1 MTTISRGETAMQDG
15 LREAMS
21 GLAAGVCVVT
31 TWVEGRPWGMAVSSC
46 CSLSMRPALLLVCL
60 ENSRTATRA
69 ILEQQRFGVNI
80 LRADQE
86 HVALRVSACGEP
98 KFIDDF
104 VLEGGAVST
113 PKIGGV
119 LSFLHCELYDA
130 IAVGDHTIAI
140 GEVADVTLGYLAD
153 PLIYFRRRF
162 CRITTP
168 GAPDE
173 TGTRLPRRALGRG

>member
-1 MTTISRGETAMQDG
+1 MVIGRAWGAWGASTRRRSIPPGVNGKRAALRLPIHRSGFEQPRGETSHLHLSPLSRDVKSAG
-15 LREAMS
+15 RGSVKVAPTFNCGARTRHRS
-21 GLAAGVCVVT
+21 GA
-31 TWVEGRPWGMAVSSC
+31 PS
-46 CSLSMRPALLLVCL
+46 
-60 ENSRTATRA
+60 
-69 ILEQQRFGVNI
+69 
-80 LRADQE
+80 
-86 HVALRVSACGEP
+86 
-98 KFIDDF
+98 
-104 VLEGGAVST
+104 
-113 PKIGGV
+113 

-173 TGTRLPRRALGRG
+173 TGTRLPRRALGRGVA